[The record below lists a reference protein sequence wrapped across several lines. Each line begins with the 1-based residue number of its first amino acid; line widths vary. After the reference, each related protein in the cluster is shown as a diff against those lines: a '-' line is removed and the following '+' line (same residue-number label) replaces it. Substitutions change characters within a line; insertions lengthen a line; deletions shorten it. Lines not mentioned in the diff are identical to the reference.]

1 MNNRLSR
8 SENDV
13 AYLLV
18 STSKKNQEIAD
29 QLFVTD
35 KTIKFHIT
43 NIYKK
48 LGIIN
53 RHELILKFTKYD
65 FENLSKPGEEMNV
78 NLPNINNKASQVV
91 QPQKEIDQR
100 DKINFIDEKFK
111 VGKSIDQLH
120 TMMIEVTK
128 QEMTASNVNAACN
141 CVSRINETIN
151 TAIQAARFLS
161 GR

>member
-1 MNNRLSR
+1 VNNLSR
-8 SENDV
+8 SELVV
-13 AYLLV
+13 ANNILEGI
-18 STSKKNQEIAD
+18 SNKEIAD
-29 QLFVTD
+29 KLFVD
-35 KTIKFHIT
+35 ERTIKFHIT

-48 LGIIN
+48 TFCESRSQFLA
-53 RHELILKFTKYD
+53 KF
-65 FENLSKPGEEMNV
+65 L
-78 NLPNINNKASQVV
+78 NNKHLLQGEVMETVLPIKSN
-91 QPQKEIDQR
+91 PQSLVTPIKNEIDQR

>member
-1 MNNRLSR
+1 MNDVLSR
-8 SENDV
+8 AENDV

-18 STSKKNQEIAD
+18 RTSSQNQEIAD
-29 QLFVTD
+29 KLFVSE
-35 KTIKFHIT
+35 KTVKFHIT

-48 LGIIN
+48 LGIKN

-65 FENLSKPGEEMNV
+65 FENLNKPGENMDIQ
-78 NLPNINNKASQVV
+78 LPSIHNKT
-91 QPQKEIDQR
+91 PQAAAPLKEIDQR